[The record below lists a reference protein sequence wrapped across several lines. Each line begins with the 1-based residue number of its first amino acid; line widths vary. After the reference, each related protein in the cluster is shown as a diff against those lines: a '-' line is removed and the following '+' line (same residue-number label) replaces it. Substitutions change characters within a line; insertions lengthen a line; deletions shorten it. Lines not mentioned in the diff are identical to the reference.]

1 MDSLKE
7 LTLFFKYSAKRK
19 HILRRHLKSSKEYGD
34 ILDDLDE
41 NEPIVK
47 RKCQGLSVLS
57 DTRWLTRGDSIDC
70 LLQNYRAVCESVEA
84 VGDVSYGQSASD
96 SDSFLKRLLSFEFLV
111 SAIICR
117 HVLAYTRPLTIAL
130 KAKDCDLY
138 EAHKMAQRLV
148 EALVNERTT
157 EKFCNLWAENHQNLK

>member
-7 LTLFFKYSAKRK
+7 LTLFFKCSAKRK
-19 HILRRHLKSSKEYGD
+19 HVLREHLKSSREYGD
-34 ILDDLDE
+34 FLDDLDE
-41 NEPIVK
+41 DDPIVK
-47 RKCQGLSVLS
+47 SKYQGLPVLS
-57 DTRWLTRGDSIDC
+57 DTRWLTRVDSIDC

-130 KAKDCDLY
+130 QTKDCDLCK
-138 EAHKMAQRLV
+138 AHKMAQRLV
-148 EALVNERTT
+148 EAMVNERKT
-157 EKFCNLWAENHQNLK
+157 